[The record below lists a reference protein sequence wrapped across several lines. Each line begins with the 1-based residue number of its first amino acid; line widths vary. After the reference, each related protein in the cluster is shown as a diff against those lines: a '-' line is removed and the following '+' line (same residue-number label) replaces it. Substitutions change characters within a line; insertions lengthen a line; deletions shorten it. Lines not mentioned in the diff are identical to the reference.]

1 VFESGLMVNGNI
13 IELNDSNW
21 EEMLANQEKPMVV
34 MFYLPECSH
43 CKQIEPYFREYA
55 DEFGDSCTFIRM
67 NGVESQVTA
76 MKYGV
81 RSAPTFKFFCTG
93 KAIKEAVGLVSPSLL
108 KNAIQE
114 LIEHGNEC
122 VLHSTP
128 MPDEISPYE

>member
-1 VFESGLMVNGNI
+1 MGSDIITNGDI

-34 MFYLPECSH
+34 MFYLPACSH

-55 DEFGDSCTFIRM
+55 AEFRNSCTFIRM
-67 NGVESQVTA
+67 NGMDSPVTA
-76 MKYGV
+76 MRYGV
-81 RSAPTFKFFCTG
+81 RSAPTFKFFCKG
-93 KAIKEAVGLVSPSLL
+93 KAIKEAVGLVYPSLL
-108 KNAIQE
+108 KSAIKE
-114 LIEHGNEC
+114 LIEHGDEC